1 MSNDYKVV
9 PSSEVHPVPSTR
21 KSPMEDHLGL
31 RRGRLLDHGERRNR
45 HIGVHIETVRRACR
59 SLDENN
65 EQVLKAPSNAV
76 RSGRVVIWLFNVE
89 DVIEVENHFDSR
101 GFGVRRIDPKKTL
114 KEQTLENPTT

>member
-21 KSPMEDHLGL
+21 KSPMKII
-31 RRGRLLDHGERRNR
+31 LDSVEGDYWTMGNVAA